1 MSIRIIYPEVRIV
14 DDEEI
19 ISWYND
25 AVANNQI
32 DAEDNLTV
40 YDMAMV
46 LEDIGHI
53 TMGRRYI
60 LEE

>member
-53 TMGRRYI
+53 TMGRRYT